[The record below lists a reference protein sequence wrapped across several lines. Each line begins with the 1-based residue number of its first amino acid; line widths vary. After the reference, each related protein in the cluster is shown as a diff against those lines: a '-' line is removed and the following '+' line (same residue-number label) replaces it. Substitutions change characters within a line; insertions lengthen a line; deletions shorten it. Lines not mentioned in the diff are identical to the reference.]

1 MDREQHY
8 TQDAAE
14 HYAVYKMAKVAEGLG
29 IASRPHSDDLWQG
42 FLDYLAASPRNWSL
56 GDFTKHYP
64 QYKENVDK
72 QVPRF
77 VAQLKAK
84 FPGSLFEFAIDEATF
99 RNLGLKADVTI
110 RLSTENAPRHVSL
123 KNYIGK
129 RGIDRPQVSSGTF
142 LSFAAGFV
150 FERTGVGT
158 YLDPRTGRTFKGA
171 DQAARNSVL
180 EQLGLREL
188 VKPLQTLEDLNSY
201 AREELLRLQFYDER
215 AFRAVIEKI
224 VPAAQGAILTVFG
237 VLGLPSVRRKFLQR
251 TGLDESEDVLF
262 FDNRRLL
269 DSLTNDKFN
278 LFRRELSSPST
289 NFEVLPVGQ
298 GLSFQ
303 FTGAAGANLLSVHVP
318 LTINANGAWHRPRRR
333 YEGTR
338 VVDDKGKKVELA
350 WGQLRPR
357 KSRELA
363 TSTNTYVNLRRAG
376 II

>member
-84 FPGSLFEFAIDEATF
+84 FPDSLFEFAIDEATF

-201 AREELLRLQFYDER
+201 ARKELLRLQFYDER

-289 NFEVLPVGQ
+289 KFEVLPVGQ

-338 VVDDKGKKVELA
+338 VVDDNGKKVELA

>member
-215 AFRAVIEKI
+215 ALGAVIEKI